1 MPKNFSTL
9 SKRQR
14 NRRTLLLYKAAH
26 EVASQPVSN
35 IDDNS
40 IDDPSCSS
48 AIEFEEIEDGMM
60 ETINLGCTSSEIID
74 SDNND
79 ESDNLS
85 SSSSEQSESHIP
97 QHPQKHS
104 HLSLANDL
112 CQWANEF
119 RINQNA
125 VTSLLR
131 VLSKH
136 GHNNLPGDARTLL
149 STPRS
154 GTHEI
159 NNLSIGQYVHYG
171 LLKALTSIAKYFPH
185 AFRHLNIINLDLNID
200 GLPIAKSSKSQL
212 WPILGRI
219 SSLPFAPFVI
229 GVYHG
234 YQKACLSEFLQ
245 PFIDEYLDLKNNGFC
260 NKSISVL
267 LFVML
272 PLEHM

>member
-1 MPKNFSTL
+1 MSKKFSTL

-14 NRRTLLLYKAAH
+14 NRRTLLLYKAAR

-35 IDDNS
+35 IDNS
-40 IDDPSCSS
+40 IDGPSCSS
-48 AIEFEEIEDGMM
+48 AIEFEERETEDSMM
-60 ETINLGCTSSEIID
+60 ETIDLGCTSSEIID

-79 ESDNLS
+79 ESDNLL

-97 QHPQKHS
+97 QHPQKYS
-104 HLSLANDL
+104 HLSLASDL

-125 VTSLLR
+125 VTSLLH

-159 NNLSIGQYVHYG
+159 NNLSTGQYVHYG
-171 LLKALTSIAKYFPH
+171 LLKALTTIAIHFPR
-185 AFRHLNIINLDLNID
+185 AFRHLNTINLDLNID
-200 GLPIAKSSKSQL
+200 GLPIAKNSKSQL

-245 PFIDEYLDLKNNGFC
+245 TFINEYLDLKNNGFC
-260 NKSISVL
+260 ISEQL
-267 LFVML
+267 
-272 PLEHM
+272 